1 MLSEMAHIS
10 VSAREIEQNLRSLE
24 RKPQMNACLKML
36 TAVEPAGVLF
46 PQCLLS
52 LGVNAE

>member
-1 MLSEMAHIS
+1 MAHIS

-52 LGVNAE
+52 LSVNAE